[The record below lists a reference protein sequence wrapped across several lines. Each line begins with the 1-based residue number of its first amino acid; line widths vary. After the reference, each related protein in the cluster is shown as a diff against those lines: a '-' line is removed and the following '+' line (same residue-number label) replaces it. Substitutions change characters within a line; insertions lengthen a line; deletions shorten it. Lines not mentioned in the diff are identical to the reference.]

1 MRKFLIFII
10 IMTITFPI
18 QSAVT
23 TETCAN
29 RAGILVIA
37 NDETK
42 YCMSRISM
50 NWWTALSW
58 CQSIGMRPFN
68 YPTDCSCSGENCPIS
83 PCPNI
88 GFNHNN
94 YYLWSGTSKENMAIF
109 FPTEIGAVSGL
120 DAKTMKRRAL
130 CVPK

>member
-1 MRKFLIFII
+1 MRKILIFII

-29 RAGILVIA
+29 RAGILVVGNNEIQ
-37 NDETK
+37 

-50 NWWTALSW
+50 NWWTAIGW

-68 YPTDCSCSGENCPIS
+68 YSKDCSCTGENCPIS

-88 GFNHNN
+88 AFNHNN
-94 YYLWSGTSKENMAIF
+94 YYLWSGTSKGSTAIT
-109 FPTEIGAVSGL
+109 FPTITGAVANYSN
-120 DAKTMKRRAL
+120 KTAAWPSL
-130 CVPK
+130 CAPK